1 MVLKNQMEIGEFIGY
16 TKNEF
21 SNLKESLLRIE
32 KNSEMACTISRKN
45 QNDITEMK
53 AQAAVIGAGAS
64 LLVSVGLTILIKL
77 FGF

>member
-32 KNSEMACTISRKN
+32 KNSEMACVLSRKN